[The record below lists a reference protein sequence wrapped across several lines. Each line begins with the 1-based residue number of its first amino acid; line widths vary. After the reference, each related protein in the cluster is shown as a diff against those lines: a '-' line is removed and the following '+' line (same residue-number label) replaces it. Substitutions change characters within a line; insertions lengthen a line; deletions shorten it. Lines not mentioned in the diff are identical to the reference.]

1 MASQY
6 LARLG
11 IVLGVDSGE
20 LVTGIDKAKKEF
32 KQFSNQVEKDT
43 KAALREVSALKD
55 ATEDY
60 GRALTK
66 VEQIEREISKGRF
79 MFASQNVK
87 DMLRAEAKAYDE
99 KAASM
104 KKMNGALSEQQK
116 LAVTYQVTDFFTQ
129 IASGQNA
136 MIAFIQQGGQLKD
149 TMGGVGAALR
159 AVASVFTPLRIAVG
173 GAITYMAGLAYA
185 MYQAQVDVD
194 NFNKSIALTG
204 NYASLTVEKFRD
216 LSREMA
222 SASNTSIKDAK
233 DALTGLV
240 DSGKFTSQSIDAA
253 QRAVLTYARV
263 AGVSGAEASK
273 ALAGALSGSAS
284 EAKSL
289 NDKMNFLTLE
299 QYKNIEALN
308 AAGKRQEA
316 AREVAIALT
325 TKLEQQ
331 AVSVGALQQKWKDL
345 TKTVSDWWE
354 KTKEALAGPTIEQN
368 IDALAKQIEDLEKRM
383 SKDTWFNRMFGAGNE
398 KNLAAMKQQREAL
411 LEIIRL
417 RNKSAAAND
426 VGDSKPEIDDYAS
439 AGGIAK
445 AKQIALAI
453 SKARAEITYQRAI
466 ASANEIQKLELE
478 SQKEISEKRAEYA
491 NRSEEEKRAFAK
503 ELEENLAADIL
514 AINIK
519 TQEKIRQV
527 RVKNMVAQYQ
537 EEQRAFEE
545 SEAAKTAEAEK
556 TNQARKTLG
565 LKYYEEERN
574 LMLEAK
580 RINMEKDMVGASSKE
595 LQIAQSRLALEKE
608 LRDIRENTNIDDT
621 DKQTFEA
628 NAKRNQELRESN
640 YQLAESLKYVQNT
653 YDVMWS
659 NMSTAIENFVRTGKL
674 SIKDF
679 TRSVIQDML
688 IMEMKLQAM
697 RLIRGLI
704 GSFLSPG
711 TSLSQFEYAKISGYA
726 DGGSPPVG
734 RPSIVGERGPELFI
748 PRTAGTIVPNNR
760 LSDVMGGTTNVTN
773 NYINAIDA
781 KSFEQRLL
789 ESSST
794 IWAANTYANKSL
806 ASNGR
811 RA

>member
-11 IVLGVDSGE
+11 IVLAVDSGE
-20 LVTGIDKAKKEF
+20 LVQGI
-32 KQFSNQVEKDT
+32 T
-43 KAALREVSALKD
+43 KAQQEFDSLSRQGKR
-55 ATEDY
+55 ATEALAKDMQQLVY
-60 GRALTK
+60 ATQDLGKTLTK
-66 VEQIEREISKGRF
+66 VELVEREIAAGRYQG
-79 MFASQNVK
+79 ASQSAIQTARQ
-87 DMLRAEAKAYDE
+87 LAKAYDD
-99 KAASM
+99 KAASL
-104 KKMNGALSEQQK
+104 KKVSGAMSEQQK

-149 TMGGVGAALR
+149 QMGGVGAALR
-159 AVASVFTPLRIAVG
+159 AVASVFTPFKIAVG

-204 NYASLTVEKFRD
+204 NYAGLTIEKFRD

-222 SASNTSIKDAK
+222 QASGTSIKDAK

-240 DSGKFTSQSIDAA
+240 DSGKFTSQSIDAV

-263 AGVSGAEASK
+263 AGVSGADASK

-284 EAKSL
+284 EAKNL

-299 QYKNIEALN
+299 QYKNIEALS
-308 AAGKRQEA
+308 AAGKKQEA

-331 AVSVGALQQKWKDL
+331 SVSVGALQQKWKDL

-368 IDALAKQIEDLEKRM
+368 IDGLTKQIAALEERM
-383 SKDTWFNRMFGAGNE
+383 GKDSLFNRMFGAGNE

-417 RNKSAAAND
+417 RNRSAAAGD
-426 VGDSKPEIDDYAS
+426 VGDGKPEIDDYAT
-439 AGGIAK
+439 AGGIQK
-445 AKQIALAI
+445 AKQLALQIA
-453 SKARAEITYQRAI
+453 KARAEASYQQSL
-466 ASANEIQKLELE
+466 ASANEIKKLELDA
-478 SQKEISEKRAEYA
+478 QKEISEKKAEYA

-503 ELEENLAADIL
+503 ELEEALAADIL
-514 AINIK
+514 AINAK
-519 TQEKIRQV
+519 TQEKIRQL

-537 EEQRAFEE
+537 EEQRVRE
-545 SEAAKTAEAEK
+545 EAE
-556 TNQARKTLG
+556 NARLQEDEKRNEARRTLG

-574 LMLEAK
+574 LQLDAK
-580 RINMEKDMVGASSKE
+580 RMEMQREMIGASEKDLK
-595 LQIAQSRLALEKE
+595 IAESRFALEKE
-608 LRDIRENTNIDDT
+608 LRDIRERTDIDAI
-621 DKQTFEA
+621 DKETFEK
-628 NAKRNQELRESN
+628 NAKRNQELKEAN
-640 YQLAESLKYVQNT
+640 YQIAESLKYVQNT
-653 YDVMWS
+653 YDVVWN

-688 IMEMKLQAM
+688 IMNMKLQAM
-697 RLIRGLI
+697 TLLRGLL
-704 GSFLSPG
+704 GSLFSRG
-711 TSLSQFEYAKISGYA
+711 TTLSQFDYAKISGYA
-726 DGGSPPVG
+726 DGGSPPVD

-760 LSDVMGGTTNVTN
+760 LADAMGGTTNVTN